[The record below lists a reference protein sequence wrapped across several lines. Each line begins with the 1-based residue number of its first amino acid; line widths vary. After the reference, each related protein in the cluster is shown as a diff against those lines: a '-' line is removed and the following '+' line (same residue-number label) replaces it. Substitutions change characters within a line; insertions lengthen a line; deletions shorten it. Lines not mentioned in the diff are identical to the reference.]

1 MLHHLIDSSISD
13 QLSDIKSHED
23 IKYTDSVTF
32 HCYWDNNIGPNQLF
46 SILSC
51 YLTNVKDTN
60 NKIILW
66 HDFDIKECIEK
77 PIYKILSRF
86 CEVKFFDHL
95 TERVGTP
102 LESYEVD
109 RDKYLSLPP
118 FYSDYLRLI
127 MLYKYGGMWF
137 DLDIL
142 FFKNFDYLFSKYDS
156 FFPNWGKRSH
166 LQQTIK
172 VSNHPNNAIVWC
184 RDKNIIKRLIERF
197 LKYGGGHFAIQDT
210 FGNRKEN
217 QIHFSSENLEINV
230 LPCAWIDSMW
240 VDNPSDFELWF
251 KNNNNEY
258 FYDDAYCYHWHNRN
272 HLPIEKNSPF
282 YRRMKIIIEELGL
295 QNTIKI

>member
-1 MLHHLIDSSISD
+1 MILHNLIKESLFD
-13 QLSDIKSHED
+13 QLKDIKTHDE
-23 IKYTDSVTF
+23 IVYEKPVTF
-32 HCYWDNNIGPNQLF
+32 HCYWNKEIGINQLF

-66 HDFDIKECIEK
+66 GESDIESYLEK
-77 PIYKILSRF
+77 PIYKLLSRF
-86 CEVKFFDHL
+86 CEVKYFDHL

-102 LESYEVD
+102 LESYQID
-109 RDKYLSLPP
+109 RNGYLSMPS

-127 MLYKYGGMWF
+127 MLYKYDGMWF

-156 FFPNWGKRSH
+156 FLSTWERS
-166 LQQTIK
+166 
-172 VSNHPNNAIVWC
+172 NYPNNALFWC
-184 RDKNIIKRLIERF
+184 RDKNILKSIIERF
-197 LKYGGGHFAIQDT
+197 LEYGGGHFGMQDT

-217 QIHFSSENLEINV
+217 QIHFSLDSTLEINT
-230 LPCAWIDSMW
+230 LPCGWFDPMWICDTC
-240 VDNPSDFELWF
+240 DFDLWF

-272 HLPIEKNSPF
+272 HLSIEKDSPF
-282 YRRMKIIIEELGL
+282 HRNIVKLIEELGL
-295 QNTIKI
+295 QDTIKI